1 MSRQRRAQSQVLFL
15 SSSLFLSYTS
25 PSLLRRLAQTPSV
38 ASISSVASNTEV
50 LGCRGANLAWLRES
64 ISLGA
69 LFRDFLL
76 NGSSCRGGAEG
87 TAAQCDYELINPHKM
102 LGVGIVIKVSSF
114 EVSKSLETNARFLRS
129 SLSQP
134 RDPASRPHCF
144 ISSTLSTRCRARYR

>member
-1 MSRQRRAQSQVLFL
+1 MQGGALSRQRRAQSQVLFL

-76 NGSSCRGGAEG
+76 NGSLLVEVALR
-87 TAAQCDYELINPHKM
+87 AQPL
-102 LGVGIVIKVSSF
+102 
-114 EVSKSLETNARFLRS
+114 NATTS
-129 SLSQP
+129 
-134 RDPASRPHCF
+134 
-144 ISSTLSTRCRARYR
+144 